1 MKIQSV
7 VFSAGRTGFFF
18 DDQAAVKAGLPRDG
32 FWYQGHPVTDGFK
45 SVRQAGESI
54 SVMLVLEDGQVA
66 VGDCTAVQYSGAGG
80 RDPLFL
86 AETYIPFLDEHIRPL
101 LEGASVDAFRPLAE
115 MLDTLEVD
123 GRRIHTALR
132 YGLSQAALDAVAKSQ
147 NMQKIEVVLNE
158 YQLPFVPKPVPIF
171 AQSGDDRY
179 LCVDK
184 MIIKEADVLPHALI
198 NNIDEKLGRNGEK
211 LKEYIVWLKNRIE
224 SSDAF
229 PSYHPDLH
237 IDVYGTIG
245 QIFEHDPD
253 RIAAYLAELEKA
265 AGDFALY
272 IEGPVDM
279 GQKSAQIEVMG
290 RIRKSLQEI
299 GCGVKLVA
307 DEWCNTYEDVRDFTD
322 SQCCDMVQ
330 IKTPDLGSIHNTI
343 ESVLYAK
350 QNGMEAYQGG
360 TCNETDV
367 SARTCVHLAL
377 ATQADRML
385 AKPGMG
391 FDEGYCIVK
400 NEMNRVLSVLRHKR
414 GKNLN
419 IPEVMN
425 G

>member
-1 MKIQSV
+1 MKIQAA

-18 DDQAAVKAGLPRDG
+18 DDQAAIKTGLPQDG
-32 FWYQGHPVTDGFK
+32 FLYQGQPITDGFN
-45 SVRQAGESI
+45 SIRQAGESI
-54 SVMLVLEDGQVA
+54 SIMLILEDGQVA
-66 VGDCTAVQYSGAGG
+66 VGDCAAVQYSGAGG

-86 AETYIPFLDEHIRPL
+86 AETYIPFLNEHIRPL
-101 LEGASVDAFRPLAE
+101 LEGASIDAFRPLAE
-115 MLDTLEVD
+115 MLDNFEVD
-123 GRRIHTALR
+123 GRQIHTALR
-132 YGLSQAALDAVAKSQ
+132 YGLSQALLDAAAKARNQ
-147 NMQKIEVVLNE
+147 QMIEVILDE
-158 YQLPFVPKPVPIF
+158 YQLPFVPTPVPIF

-184 MIIKEADVLPHALI
+184 MIIKQADVLPHALI
-198 NNIDEKLGRNGEK
+198 NNIEDKLGREGEK
-211 LKEYIVWLKNRIE
+211 LKEYIVWLRNRIE
-224 SSDAF
+224 SSNAF
-229 PSYHPDLH
+229 PAYQPVLH

-245 QIFEHDPD
+245 QIFDHAPD

-279 GQKSAQIEVMG
+279 GQKAAQIDVMAQIS
-290 RIRKSLQEI
+290 RCLKNN

-307 DEWCNTYEDVRDFTD
+307 DEWCNTYKDVRDFTD
-322 SQCCDMVQ
+322 ARCCDMVQ

-350 QNGMEAYQGG
+350 QNDMEAYQGG

-367 SARTCVHLAL
+367 SARACVHSAL

-391 FDEGYCIVK
+391 FDEGFCIVK
-400 NEMNRVLSVLRHKR
+400 NEMNRVLSL
-414 GKNLN
+414 
-419 IPEVMN
+419 MN
-425 G
+425 AKCGTNHE